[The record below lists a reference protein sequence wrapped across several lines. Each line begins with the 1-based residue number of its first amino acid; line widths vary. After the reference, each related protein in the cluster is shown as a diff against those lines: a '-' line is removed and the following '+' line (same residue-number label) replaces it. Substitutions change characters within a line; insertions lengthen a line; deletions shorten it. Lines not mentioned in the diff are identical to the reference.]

1 MMLIAQLDKV
11 VEVSQAT
18 IDPMPNVMHVRELG
32 VCAAGEPATL
42 VTPPDLQT
50 LGVARVPAGSP
61 EVQAPAIGP
70 VR

>member
-11 VEVSQAT
+11 VEVGEAA
-18 IDPMPNVMHVRELG
+18 IDPMPNVMHVGELG
-32 VCAAGEPATL
+32 VCAAREPATL
-42 VTPPDLQT
+42 VTPPYLQT

-61 EVQAPAIGP
+61 EVEAAAIGP

>member
-11 VEVSQAT
+11 VDVGEAA
-18 IDPMPNVMHVRELG
+18 IDPMPHVMDVGELG
-32 VCAAGEPATL
+32 VCAAGEPAAL

-50 LGVARVPAGSP
+50 LGVARIPSGSP
-61 EVQAPAIGP
+61 EVQAAAIGP

>member
-1 MMLIAQLDKV
+1 MMLIAELDKV
-11 VEVSQAT
+11 VEVGEAA
-18 IDPMPNVMHVRELG
+18 IDPMPHVMHVGELG

-50 LGVARVPAGSP
+50 LGVARVPAGPP
-61 EVQAPAIGP
+61 EVEAPAIGP